1 MRLCAGNG
9 VSTPNQTITTCT
21 IPTPM
26 FLAIKAPQLV
36 QCTLSNR
43 IMEVTTSGLQTRN
56 LHMRA
61 SVSSYTSPRPK
72 DQFSSYKPSKS
83 SISSNLARPRMAIPT
98 TISTA
103 SLHLSKDAHIS
114 GFLAHPAIVDSC
126 FHMGATM
133 AADGDEK
140 QSIKTHVPVA
150 LDAFNVFAPL
160 KPASHACACA
170 EISAYLTA
178 APALSTYKMLQK
190 GDQTSYGFEL
200 VNLHARAV
208 QLGKA
213 HNEPSVS
220 FSKPTELTYKIE
232 WQYSDV
238 DNQSSTR
245 RRMKN
250 TKLHV
255 WLDITSGRPLMMRAR
270 IASSAA
276 ASCLM
281 DIAII
286 REVLKQP
293 TSRTKTGLSSPYKL
307 GHDEIAR
314 ENTKRSYSRKM

>member
-1 MRLCAGNG
+1 
-9 VSTPNQTITTCT
+9 
-21 IPTPM
+21 
-26 FLAIKAPQLV
+26 
-36 QCTLSNR
+36 
-43 IMEVTTSGLQTRN
+43 
-56 LHMRA
+56 
-61 SVSSYTSPRPK
+61 
-72 DQFSSYKPSKS
+72 
-83 SISSNLARPRMAIPT
+83 
-98 TISTA
+98 
-103 SLHLSKDAHIS
+103 
-114 GFLAHPAIVDSC
+114 
-126 FHMGATM
+126 M

-307 GHDEIAR
+307 GHDEISPVKTPNAR
-314 ENTKRSYSRKM
+314 TQERCDGNAAALATIKVAASEYPNHMWIALGSDPLAAEGALIPDNGGDAFGRMVTSKTVRVPRILPAKQQRDIVQAHHDIFSSKVIVTGGLGGVLLLLDEFKG